1 MTNPAATPARIL
13 IVDDDR
19 HVRELVR
26 RLLERAGYRC
36 STAENGEQA
45 RELLAAGT
53 FDTVGFISKLAPE
66 YPGKKFWLFD
76 AAVDRLDAL
85 LVRPDRRRPRCT
97 SSHCRSRGES
107 RTPLAMRNIGP
118 RRTEA
123 PARSAT
129 GHGRKTVLTEATGQ
143 VEIDVPRDRD
153 GTFEP

>member
-1 MTNPAATPARIL
+1 
-13 IVDDDR
+13 
-19 HVRELVR
+19 
-26 RLLERAGYRC
+26 
-36 STAENGEQA
+36 
-45 RELLAAGT
+45 
-53 FDTVGFISKLAPE
+53 VGWPTQTSPSPLTR
-66 YPGKKFWLFD
+66 YGGLFD

-118 RRTEA
+118 RRTKA